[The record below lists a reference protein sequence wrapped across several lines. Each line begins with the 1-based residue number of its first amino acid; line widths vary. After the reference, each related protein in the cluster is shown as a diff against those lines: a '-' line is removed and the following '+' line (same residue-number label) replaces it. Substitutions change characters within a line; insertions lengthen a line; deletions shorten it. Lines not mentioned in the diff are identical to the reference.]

1 MDFYIYGFI
10 VLFVIIFWFICDL
23 FLTKPEKIDVKHV
36 YIKNRGGGTNIGGMR
51 LNLSKKHK
59 KRVF

>member
-10 VLFVIIFWFICDL
+10 VLFVIIFWFIYNL
-23 FLTKPEKIDVKHV
+23 FSTKPAKMTINNV
-36 YIKNRGGGTNIGGMR
+36 YTINRGGSTNIGGMR

-59 KRVF
+59 KRFL